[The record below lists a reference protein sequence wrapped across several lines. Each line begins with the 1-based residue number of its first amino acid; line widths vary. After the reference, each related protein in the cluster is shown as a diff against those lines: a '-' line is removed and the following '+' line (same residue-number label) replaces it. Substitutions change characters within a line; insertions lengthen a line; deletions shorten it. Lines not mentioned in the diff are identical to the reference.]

1 MAPESGMTEI
11 SRSSG
16 RHRITLRAIRM
27 GNDWNVAITGG
38 DSPHLG
44 ATALA
49 VARPSLNDPSRFSAT
64 VSVLALSGHK
74 EDEVARAAAES
85 IASGLAV
92 NAVVS
97 CGIHS
102 DGLTGEDI
110 RVFIRLVDETVNE
123 FIARSYI
130 S

>member
-1 MAPESGMTEI
+1 MAPESAMTEI
-11 SRSSG
+11 TRSSG
-16 RHRITLRAIRM
+16 QHRITLRAFRM

-38 DSPHLG
+38 DRPHLG
-44 ATALA
+44 TTALA
-49 VARPSLNDPSRFSAT
+49 VARPSLKDPSRSGAT

-74 EDEVARAAAES
+74 EDELARAAAES

-102 DGLTGEDI
+102 DGLTDGDI

-123 FIARSYI
+123 FIALSRI